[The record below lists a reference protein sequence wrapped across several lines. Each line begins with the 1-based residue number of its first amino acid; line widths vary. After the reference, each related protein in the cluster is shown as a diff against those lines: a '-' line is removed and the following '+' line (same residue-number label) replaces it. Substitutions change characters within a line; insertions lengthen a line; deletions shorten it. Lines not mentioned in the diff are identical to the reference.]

1 MTRRTIGGMDLRSAW
16 LILIACSAV
25 SMVVAAMAALNTA
38 LPQIAIHT
46 GADAGQMTWIID
58 GYTLTLAALL
68 LPAGAVGDRVG
79 RRGVLIAGLILFAV
93 ASLVAIWV
101 SGPTELIATRCLA
114 GAAAAL
120 IMPTTLSLITSGVPA
135 ERRPI
140 AISIWAAVAG
150 AGAIAGFFVTGLLL
164 EFFSWHSIFITF
176 AISATLT
183 ALLCLTIGTSKD
195 RDPDPF
201 DFPGSI
207 TSVVA
212 VTGVVLGLLEAP
224 HRGWDD
230 PLVLVALIGGALCG
244 VLFCVIELRR
254 PHKLLDV
261 RLFTNRAFGAGA
273 LSVALQFFASFAVF
287 YLYLQ
292 RLQLVFGFTALQSA
306 LALMPM
312 VAGTVT
318 FGLLGNWLAVR
329 FHSLRFV
336 LGGGIL
342 IAGIGM
348 VLLGVVDYDVY
359 WQSVWMIAICATGIG
374 IATAPSTT
382 AIMSNTP
389 LDNQGV
395 GSAVNDTA
403 RELGAAIGIALAGSI
418 LAAGY
423 SSRITGT
430 ADLARDQLTTAG
442 EQRIAAGDVAGGQA
456 LIDGADQVAGGISKS
471 LAEATEVIARLPAE
485 AAPLAARLADG
496 AQQAFVHPMN
506 QACVVLGSV
515 LIVGAAVLFWF
526 TPRRVV
532 DVLPGLDDGGHQ
544 TGDQTGDETPRES
557 DPAGDHALD

>member
-1 MTRRTIGGMDLRSAW
+1 M
-16 LILIACSAV
+16 
-25 SMVVAAMAALNTA
+25 
-38 LPQIAIHT
+38 
-46 GADAGQMTWIID
+46 
-58 GYTLTLAALL
+58 
-68 LPAGAVGDRVG
+68 
-79 RRGVLIAGLILFAV
+79 
-93 ASLVAIWV
+93 
-101 SGPTELIATRCLA
+101 
-114 GAAAAL
+114 
-120 IMPTTLSLITSGVPA
+120 
-135 ERRPI
+135 
-140 AISIWAAVAG
+140 
-150 AGAIAGFFVTGLLL
+150 
-164 EFFSWHSIFITF
+164 
-176 AISATLT
+176 
-183 ALLCLTIGTSKD
+183 
-195 RDPDPF
+195 
-201 DFPGSI
+201 
-207 TSVVA
+207 
-212 VTGVVLGLLEAP
+212 
-224 HRGWDD
+224 
-230 PLVLVALIGGALCG
+230 
-244 VLFCVIELRR
+244 
-254 PHKLLDV
+254 
-261 RLFTNRAFGAGA
+261 
-273 LSVALQFFASFAVF
+273 ALQFFASFAVF

-430 ADLARDQLTTAG
+430 ADLARDQLTAAG

-515 LIVGAAVLFWF
+515 LIVGAVVLFWF

-532 DVLPGLDDGGHQ
+532 DVLPGLDDSGDQ
-544 TGDQTGDETPRES
+544 TGDQTGEETPRES